1 MVLDLN
7 YYFDVYNGKILSNDD
22 EGKKVLNKAI
32 RQINRLTNNSIDNGY
47 IVSRGNPLLTTVYE
61 IICEHADF
69 LYENTDRIEDGTAGL
84 AVASRNINGV
94 SVSYSNSGSTSSILS
109 SNGVYIKR
117 DLYDELAWLGLCYRG
132 LCR

>member
-47 IVSRGNPLLTTVYE
+47 IVSRGDPLLTTVYY
-61 IICEHADF
+61 IICEHAEF

-94 SVSYSNSGSTSSILS
+94 SVSYSTSASTSSILS
-109 SNGVYIKR
+109 SNGVYIKK